1 MPKRTI
7 QIAITDDKYEPL
19 FKTISEFVNERY
31 HFELTKKKDAL
42 YVFHS
47 ASGHEVLKY
56 SGIRIFATGEMI
68 SPDFN
73 TTDYAM
79 GFDKMTY
86 GDRYLWLPLIRL
98 YHNVYQSFIS
108 PRADASAILNGKSDF
123 CAYVMSNTANSAP
136 ERTQIYDLISR
147 YKTISSG
154 GSWRNNVGGRVD
166 DKIAFQSKH
175 KFVVAFENMSF
186 PGYLTEKFSE
196 AAASQAIPIYWGD
209 SSIGEIFNPKA
220 FINCHDYPTLEDAV
234 AKMIELDQNDEAYL
248 QMLSEPWFANATEP
262 ACFSQQHCAAFLSH
276 IFEQPLAKA
285 FRRPLGRWAI
295 KYERALY
302 RAVFR
307 PHEQLIKNV
316 WKRNKK

>member
-19 FKTISEFVNERY
+19 FRTISEFVSDRY
-31 HFELTKKKDAL
+31 HFVLSKRKDAP

-47 ASGHEVLKY
+47 ASGHDVLKY
-56 SGIRIFATGEMI
+56 SGIRIFATGEMV

-98 YHNVYQSFIS
+98 YRDSYQSLIT
-108 PRADASAILNGKSDF
+108 PRMDATNILNGKSNF

-154 GSWRNNVGGRVD
+154 GSWRNNIGGRVD
-166 DKIAFQSKH
+166 DKITFQSKH
-175 KFVVAFENMSF
+175 KFVIAFENMSF
-186 PGYLTEKFSE
+186 QGYLTEKFSE
-196 AAASQAIPIYWGD
+196 AAASQSIPIYWGD
-209 SSIGEIFNPKA
+209 PSIGEIFNPKS
-220 FINCHDYPTLEDAV
+220 FVNCHDYPTLEEAV
-234 AKMIELDQNDEAYL
+234 EKIIELDQNDQAYL
-248 QMLSEPWFANATEP
+248 QMLSQPWFLNETEP
-262 ACFSQQHCAAFLSH
+262 ECFSQQHSAAFLNN
-276 IFEQPLAKA
+276 IFEQPLEKA
-285 FRRPLGRWAI
+285 YRRPLGRWAI

-307 PHEQLIKNV
+307 PHEQLLKNI
-316 WKRNKK
+316 WKTKR